1 MIRGGMADGDLC
13 PLPPS
18 HLGIQF
24 KFVWCVIIA
33 LETVYILKGILA
45 NLYNFLSRI
54 YILHHFYC
62 DIHPSIHP
70 ANGCINFIPPFF
82 LSSSHPITLTPTRT

>member
-54 YILHHFYC
+54 YILHQFYC
-62 DIHPSIHP
+62 DIHPSIQP
-70 ANGCINFIPPFF
+70 MAVLISSL